1 MTTDRPVHSL
11 DLSRRGLLRGAAL
24 VAGGGAL
31 LAGGLMAS
39 SAEAATNASSAEAA
53 TKLTQQAAN
62 YQSTP
67 KGMARCN
74 VCSQWLQPT
83 DCKVVQ
89 GPVLPTGWCSLYV
102 AKW

>member
-1 MTTDRPVHSL
+1 MTNARSVHSL
-11 DLSRRGLLRGAAL
+11 DLSRRGLLRSAAL

-31 LAGGLMAS
+31 LAAGLI
-39 SAEAATNASSAEAA
+39 ASSAEAA

-74 VCSQWLQPT
+74 VCSQWVQPT

>member
-1 MTTDRPVHSL
+1 MTTDRPVQSL
-11 DLSRRGLLRGAAL
+11 DLSRRGLLRRAAL

-31 LAGGLMAS
+31 LAGGLI
-39 SAEAATNASSAEAA
+39 ASSAEAA

>member
-31 LAGGLMAS
+31 LAGGLMAP
-39 SAEAATNASSAEAA
+39 SAEAA